1 MSSWQTGPPPSGTL
15 VEVELDGNIIKAKAV
30 YGREGILPHWESE
43 DGTCRPVEA
52 FRKWRPL
59 A

>member
-1 MSSWQTGPPPSGTL
+1 MSSWQTSSPPSGTL
-15 VEVELDGNIIKAKAV
+15 VEVELDGNIIKAKAI